1 MAEKKALSKRTS
13 YGYYDMS
20 YCDNSKVSPEK
31 NCPLVSI
38 IIPAYNVATY
48 LDESVQSAVSQTYTN
63 LEVVIVDD
71 GSTDDTGVLCDEWAL
86 RDSRISVIHQ
96 NNEGISSARNTGLAA
111 VCGEY
116 VFCLDSDDRA
126 SPHLIE
132 RCIEFMSN
140 DVDVVHFE
148 SNLIDENGDVIHSSV
163 KKREINED
171 PLKLVLSGIMPSYV
185 TRMLIRSSLAKKVL
199 YPIGRKAE
207 DLAVV
212 YRLFSEAKSVRIIP
226 DRLYDYRI
234 RSGSIIND
242 SISNPTKA
250 IQYCADEMQTF
261 REMVDWAQTTS
272 NRQYL
277 PIIKNYMLDQ
287 LFGYY
292 RTMVRL
298 SNVEGLDRI
307 KTQLKIALDN
317 MSVSDLS
324 RSNHWKAV
332 LFRNNILTP
341 YTKLEVS
348 IKDSAKKILGR

>member
-1 MAEKKALSKRTS
+1 
-13 YGYYDMS
+13 MS
-20 YCDNSKVSPEK
+20 YYDNSKVSLEK

-71 GSTDDTGVLCDEWAL
+71 GSTDDTGILCDEWAL
-86 RDSRISVIHQ
+86 RDPRISVIHQ
-96 NNEGISSARNTGLAA
+96 NNRGISGARNTGLAA
-111 VCGEY
+111 ICGEY

-132 RCIEFMSN
+132 RCIEFMDD

-148 SNLIDENGDVIHSSV
+148 SNLIDENGDAVRSSA
-163 KKREINED
+163 KKYGINDD
-171 PLKLVLSGIMPSYV
+171 PLKLVLSGIMPSYA
-185 TRMLIRSSLAKKVL
+185 TRMLLRSSLAKKIL

-212 YRLFSEAKSVRIIP
+212 YRLFSEAKSVRVIP

-234 RSGSIIND
+234 RSGSIID
-242 SISNPTKA
+242 ESVSNPTKA
-250 IQYCADEMQTF
+250 IQYCVDEMQTF
-261 REMVDWAQTTS
+261 QEMIDWAQS
-272 NRQYL
+272 ISDIQYL
-277 PIIKNYMLDQ
+277 PIVKNYMLKQ

-298 SNVEGLDRI
+298 NDAEGLDWI
-307 KTQLKIALDN
+307 KIQLKTALN
-317 MSVSDLS
+317 HISAPDLT
-324 RSNHWKAV
+324 RSNHWRAV

-341 YTKLEVS
+341 YTKMEVS
-348 IKDSAKKILGR
+348 IKDVAKKILGR

>member
-71 GSTDDTGVLCDEWAL
+71 GSTDDTGILCDEWAL

-96 NNEGISSARNTGLAA
+96 NNRGLSSARNTGLAA
-111 VCGEY
+111 IRGEY
-116 VFCLDSDDRA
+116 VFCLDSDDCA

-132 RCIEFMSN
+132 RCIESMG
-140 DVDVVHFE
+140 DEVDIVHFE
-148 SNLIDENGDVIHSSV
+148 SNLIGEDGNIVRSSA
-163 KKREINED
+163 KKYGINDNPIE
-171 PLKLVLSGIMPSYV
+171 LVLSGIMPSYA
-185 TRMLIRSSLAKKVL
+185 TRMLVRSSLAKKIP
-199 YPIGRKAE
+199 YPVGRKAE

-212 YRLFSEAKSVRIIP
+212 YRLFSEARSVRIIP

-234 RSGSIIND
+234 RSGSIID
-242 SISNPTKA
+242 ASVSNPTKA
-250 IQYCADEMQTF
+250 IQYCVDEMQTF
-261 REMVDWAQTTS
+261 REMMDWAQTTS
-272 NRQYL
+272 NIQYL
-277 PIIKNYMLDQ
+277 RIIKNYMLRQ

-292 RTMVRL
+292 RTMIRL
-298 SNVEGLDRI
+298 DNAEGLDWI
-307 KTQLKIALDN
+307 KTQLKAELNSISIAN
-317 MSVSDLS
+317 LS
-324 RSNHWKAV
+324 RSNRWRTV

-341 YTKLEVS
+341 YSKIEVL
-348 IKDSAKKILGR
+348 IKDTAKKILGR